1 MHAPYMSHVYIDDLA
16 NVDKK
21 TLSSVMLATR
31 EKHISFLFLLSV
43 MS

>member
-1 MHAPYMSHVYIDDLA
+1 MHAPYMAHVYIDDLA

-21 TLSSVMLATR
+21 TLSSVTSTTR
-31 EKHISFLFLLSV
+31 EKRISFLFLLSV